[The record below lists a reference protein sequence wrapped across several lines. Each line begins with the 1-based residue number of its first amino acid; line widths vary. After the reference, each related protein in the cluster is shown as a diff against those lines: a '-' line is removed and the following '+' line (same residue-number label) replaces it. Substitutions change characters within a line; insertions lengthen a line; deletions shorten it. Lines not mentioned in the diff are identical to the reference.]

1 MSDYRDIAD
10 KFAEEIQQGHLRAG
24 TKLPTQRHF
33 AYKRG
38 IAVSTASRVYA
49 ELVRRRLV
57 VGEVGRGTFVA
68 GASLQ
73 TASPGEAHDGRID
86 LEFNFPTVPQ
96 QAGLI
101 ARSLTGLQRAHIAG
115 SAVAPVTPRH
125 VDAARKVFAEF
136 LGTSNWQPPRDAL
149 VFTGSGRQSI
159 AAAFSALVSV
169 GGRIAVE
176 ALSYPLI
183 KSIAARL
190 GASIVPIAMD
200 DHGIVPDALSS
211 AHRKSALS
219 AVYVQPVVHNPL
231 GHSMSAERRE
241 EIVRLASKLDL
252 TIIEDRVYG
261 FLSDVPPLVSLAPD
275 RCIVIDSLSKR
286 IAPGVSVGMLHVP
299 GSLCDRVWSTVRGG
313 AWAVSPLSLE
323 VGVRLVLDGA
333 AAEIVKLK
341 RRDARWRQAIVSK
354 ALAGHVFEAD
364 PASYHLWLKLPESWR
379 SEAFAA
385 AAARAGVAV
394 TTSSAFAMAP
404 GHAPNAVRLALGL
417 PSHDELRVASAR
429 LANLLRGRPEVADV
443 TECGASGTDCSGS

>member
-24 TKLPTQRHF
+24 SKLPTQRDF

-49 ELVRRRLV
+49 ELVRRGLV

-73 TASPGEAHDGRID
+73 AASIREAHEGRID

-101 ARSLTGLQRAHIAG
+101 ARSLTGLRRANIAG
-115 SAVAPVTPRH
+115 RALGPVTAGH
-125 VDAARKVFAEF
+125 LDNARKAFAEF
-136 LGTSNWQPPRDAL
+136 LSTRDWQPHHDAL

-169 GGRIAVE
+169 GGRVAVE

-190 GASIVPIAMD
+190 GVSIVPIAMD
-200 DHGIVPDALSS
+200 DYGIMPDGLAA
-211 AHRKSALS
+211 AHRKSAVS

-231 GHSMSAERRE
+231 GYSMIAERRE
-241 EIVRLASKLDL
+241 EIVRLASKLDV

-261 FLSDVPPLVSLAPD
+261 FLSDVAPLASLAPE

-299 GSLCDRVWSTVRGG
+299 SSLCERVWSTVRGG
-313 AWAVSPLSLE
+313 TWTVSPFSLE
-323 VGVRLVLDGA
+323 LGVRLVLDGA

-341 RRDARWRQAIVSK
+341 RRDAHQRQAIVSK
-354 ALAGHVFEAD
+354 ALAGYVFEAD
-364 PASYHLWLKLPESWR
+364 PTSYHLWLKLPEVWR

-394 TTSSAFAMAP
+394 STSSVFAMTP

-417 PSHDELRVASAR
+417 PSHDELRVASGR
-429 LANLLRGRPEVADV
+429 LANLLRRTPGDA
-443 TECGASGTDCSGS
+443 GISG

>member
-1 MSDYRDIAD
+1 LSDFRNIAD
-10 KFAEEIQQGHLRAG
+10 KFAEEIQQGRLRAG
-24 TKLPTQRHF
+24 SKLPTQRDF

-49 ELVRRRLV
+49 ELARRGLV
-57 VGEVGRGTFVA
+57 VGEVGRGTFIA
-68 GASLQ
+68 GPSLQ
-73 TASPGEAHDGRID
+73 TASIGEAHVGRID

-101 ARSLTGLQRAHIAG
+101 ARSLSGLQRANIAG
-115 SAVAPVTPRH
+115 RAVGPMTDRH
-125 VDAARKVFAEF
+125 LDNARKAFAEF
-136 LGTSNWQPPRDAL
+136 LNSRDWQPRRDAL

-169 GGRIAVE
+169 GGRVAVE

-200 DHGIVPDALSS
+200 DYGIVPDALAT
-211 AHRKSALS
+211 AHRKSAVS
-219 AVYVQPVVHNPL
+219 AVYLQPVVHNPL
-231 GHSMSAERRE
+231 GHSMIAERRE
-241 EIVRLASKLDL
+241 EIVHLASKLDV

-261 FLSDVPPLVSLAPD
+261 FLSDVPPLASLAPG

-299 GSLCDRVWSTVRGG
+299 SGLCERVWSTVRGG
-313 AWAVSPLSLE
+313 AWTVSPFSLE
-323 VGVRLVLDGA
+323 IGVRLILDGA

-341 RRDARWRQAIVSK
+341 RRDAHRRQAIVSE
-354 ALAGHVFEAD
+354 ALAGHIFKAD
-364 PASYHLWLKLPESWR
+364 PASYHLWLKLPEGWR
-379 SEAFAA
+379 SEVFAA

-417 PSHDELRVASAR
+417 PSHDELRVASGR
-429 LANLLRGRPEVADV
+429 LANLLRRTPGD
-443 TECGASGTDCSGS
+443 ASISG